1 MDKQFKVALLIG
13 SLRKE
18 SYSRKLGK
26 AFISLAPKNLAL
38 DFIEIGDL
46 PLYNEDLETDTP
58 PLAWQNFR
66 NAMKKVDAIIFITPE
81 YNRSIPGVLKNAIDV
96 GSRPYG
102 KGIWNGKPGAVISIS
117 QGAIGGFGANHQLR
131 QALVFN
137 DVPTMQQPEAYIGK
151 IQNLITDDGKPVNE
165 DARKFFSNILQSFDK
180 WTEKLLK

>member
-1 MDKQFKVALLIG
+1 MDKQFKVAILLG

-18 SYSRKLGK
+18 SYSRKLGM
-26 AFISLAPKNLAL
+26 AFIGLAPKNLAL

-46 PLYNEDLETDTP
+46 PLYNEDLETDNP

-151 IQNLITDDGKPVNE
+151 IQNLITDDGKPANE
-165 DARKFFSNILQSFDK
+165 DARKFFLTILQSFYK